1 MIRVGLGYDIHGLT
15 EGGFLTLG
23 GVKIPFEKK
32 FLAHSDGD
40 VLCHAVTDALLGAA
54 GLPNIGVVFPDS
66 DMRFKDADS
75 LVLLD
80 EAVRMIRGKG
90 YAPVQMDANII
101 AQRPRLQSYV
111 NAMRENLAKSLGI
124 ALDAVSI
131 KPRTNEGFGAEGR
144 QEAISAQVVVVI
156 GAIIRGE

>member
-1 MIRVGLGYDIHGLT
+1 MIRVGLGYDIHGLI

-23 GVKIPFEKK
+23 GVRIPSEKK
-32 FLAHSDGD
+32 FVAHSDGD

-54 GLPNIGVVFPDS
+54 GLPNIGAVFPDS

-75 LVLLD
+75 LMLLD
-80 EAVRMIRGKG
+80 EAVRMAREKG

-101 AQRPRLQSYV
+101 AQRPRLQPHV

-144 QEAISAQVVVVI
+144 QEAISAQAVVVI
-156 GAIIRGE
+156 GAIIRDE